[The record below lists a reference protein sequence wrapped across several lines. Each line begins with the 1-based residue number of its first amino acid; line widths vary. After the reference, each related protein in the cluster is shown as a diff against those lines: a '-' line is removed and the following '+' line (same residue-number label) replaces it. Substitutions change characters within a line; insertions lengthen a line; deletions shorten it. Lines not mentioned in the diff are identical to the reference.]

1 MDGSLGVIEPIP
13 GQPGLFRDPSNPEK
27 VINIRDF
34 REGDKYDTVAIPTGV
49 IEPGSEFIF
58 FQNFQQ
64 KREVDTNIK
73 SPTKLSSGE
82 SMILDRIG
90 LYIKSSTGITF
101 PSPQDYKT
109 IVDNAYYRLNINNLL
124 QDEGPAVKFP
134 SGYGLYGQTQESGQG
149 IVSIG
154 VPATASAA
162 RLIRKQLLNQNH
174 ELEGKL
180 TFFARQWL
188 LAAPAS
194 FPNAEATKPRVTVV
208 TQTEEPEMAA
218 VLVTNFLH
226 GLIRAA
232 VSK

>member
-1 MDGSLGVIEPIP
+1 MDPTGVIEPIP

-34 REGDKYDTVAIPTGV
+34 REGDKYDTVSVAPGV
-49 IEPGSEFIF
+49 QEPGTEYIF

-64 KREVDTNIK
+64 KREVDTNLK
-73 SPTKLSSGE
+73 TPTKLSSGE

-109 IVDNAYYRLNINNLL
+109 IVDNAYYRLNINGLL

-134 SGYGLYGQTQESGQG
+134 SGYGLYGSTQENAQG

-188 LAAPAS
+188 TASPAT
-194 FPNAEATKPRVTVV
+194 FPSVQSTKPVVVNV
-208 TQTEEPEMAA
+208 TQGDEPLPAG